1 MISAV
6 ENEPSERGTSAV
18 DIVVQQIKAYI
29 QEHGLG
35 PGSQLPSEREVG
47 LMFDASRNTVR
58 EAFRTL
64 KAFGVVDVRPKVGA
78 VLVDAKMDAA
88 LDLFSFHLTFSREA
102 FRDVQGFRKLIEVG
116 SYDAIAAR
124 IRPADIAHLRSLND
138 AMGRAE
144 TAQAMAEMDFAFHHD
159 LLAIAGNETVVKIY
173 QIMKPMIS
181 RLMETGKA
189 IGSNDPT
196 MRTHAEIA
204 DALEAGD
211 RLAFQYLMSSHL
223 DHGLAYIPATS
234 ARASKSSPQQADN

>member
-1 MISAV
+1 MISAL
-6 ENEPSERGTSAV
+6 EKEPNERGSSAV

-35 PGSQLPSEREVG
+35 PGSQLPSEREIG

-116 SYDAIAAR
+116 SYDAIAEKIA
-124 IRPADIAHLRSLND
+124 PADLAHLRALNE
-138 AMGRAE
+138 AMGQAE
-144 TAQAMAEMDFAFHHD
+144 TAIGMAERDFDFHHD
-159 LLAIAGNETVVKIY
+159 LLAIAGNDTVVKIY

-189 IGSNDPT
+189 IGSKGLT
-196 MRTHAEIA
+196 MRTHAEIV

-223 DHGLAYIPATS
+223 DHGLAFIPATS
-234 ARASKSSPQQADN
+234 ARVLKPSPQQSD

>member
-1 MISAV
+1 MSVAL
-6 ENEPSERGTSAV
+6 NETKPDRSQSAV

-29 QEHGLG
+29 QERSLG
-35 PGSQLPSEREVG
+35 PGSQLPSERDIG

-58 EAFRTL
+58 EAIRTL

-78 VLVDAKMDAA
+78 VLIDAKMDAA
-88 LDLFSFHLTFSREA
+88 LDLFSFHLSFSREA
-102 FRDVQGFRKLIEVG
+102 FQDVQGFRKLIEVG
-116 SYDAIAAR
+116 SYDRIAAR
-124 IRPADIAHLRSLND
+124 ITTDDLTHLRSLND
-138 AMGRAE
+138 AMARAE
-144 TAQAMAEMDFAFHHD
+144 TAQGMAEKDFAFHHD

-181 RLMETGKA
+181 RLMETGKD

-196 MRTHAEIA
+196 MRTHAEIV

-211 RLAFQYLMSSHL
+211 RLGFQYLMSSHL

-234 ARASKSSPQQADN
+234 ARASKPSAPTP

>member
-1 MISAV
+1 MTVAV
-6 ENEPSERGTSAV
+6 EKTKPDRSQSAV
-18 DIVVQQIKAYI
+18 DVVVQQIKAYI
-29 QEHGLG
+29 QERSLG
-35 PGSQLPSEREVG
+35 PGSQLPSEREIG

-78 VLVDAKMDAA
+78 VLIDAKLDAA

-102 FRDVQGFRKLIEVG
+102 FQDVQGFRKLIEVG
-116 SYDAIAAR
+116 SYDRIAAR
-124 IRPADIAHLRSLND
+124 ITPDDLAHLRGLND
-138 AMGRAE
+138 AMARAE
-144 TAQAMAEMDFAFHHD
+144 NAQGMAEMDFAFHHD

-196 MRTHAEIA
+196 RRTHAEIV

-211 RLAFQYLMSSHL
+211 RLGFQYLMSSHL

-234 ARASKSSPQQADN
+234 DRASKPSTPSP

>member
-1 MISAV
+1 MTVAIEE
-6 ENEPSERGTSAV
+6 ENTDRSLSAV
-18 DIVVQQIKAYI
+18 DVVVQQIKAYI
-29 QEHGLG
+29 QERGLG
-35 PGSQLPSEREVG
+35 PGSQLPSEREIG

-116 SYDAIAAR
+116 SYDAIAER
-124 IRPADIAHLRSLND
+124 ITPADIVHLRDLND
-138 AMGRAE
+138 AMARAE
-144 TAQAMAEMDFAFHHD
+144 TAQGMAEKDFAFHHD

-196 MRTHAEIA
+196 MRTHTQIT
-204 DALEAGD
+204 DALEAGN
-211 RLAFQYLMSSHL
+211 RLAFQYFMSRHL
-223 DHGLAYIPATS
+223 DDGLAYIPATS
-234 ARASKSSPQQADN
+234 ARSITPSPTKN